1 MRVIRTEVFSRI
13 AALVDVKALPFEERL
28 LKVQDRTGKL
38 KADGRPKKLKKLQ
51 PMIHSL
57 FHKELSEQE
66 VVAVI
71 KRMMKQK
78 VITVSNQESVSYS

>member
-1 MRVIRTEVFSRI
+1 MRLRS
-13 AALVDVKALPFEERL
+13 
-28 LKVQDRTGKL
+28 
-38 KADGRPKKLKKLQ
+38 
-51 PMIHSL
+51 
-57 FHKELSEQE
+57 KELSEQE